1 MGSPTCRPGGHF
13 LISTPQNR
21 LIPVG
26 TSVVSPTL
34 TAPKLNTHTV
44 SSPST
49 EIPQGRVIPPPVKG
63 EPGCGVRS
71 APRNIVTDGLSAVP
85 SLNRVGHGESSQSE
99 LATQMFPWLSAAF
112 PTG

>member
-1 MGSPTCRPGGHF
+1 M
-13 LISTPQNR
+13 
-21 LIPVG
+21 PVG
-26 TSVVSPTL
+26 MSVVSPTL

-49 EIPQGRVIPPPVKG
+49 AIPQGRVMPPPVKG

-71 APRNIVTDGLSAVP
+71 AARNIVTDGLRAVP
-85 SLNRVGHGESSQSE
+85 IIARVGHGESSQSE
-99 LATQMFPWLSAAF
+99 LDTQMFPWLSAAF